1 MKLYALKK
9 TLFILNAQS
18 DTCKQTFNC
27 IQSVDIDIAN
37 FVLFM
42 AFQNTWTKRFLLI
55 SSLMYADDVITLLQ

>member
-18 DTCKQTFNC
+18 DTCKQMFNC

-42 AFQNTWTKRFLLI
+42 AFQNTWT
-55 SSLMYADDVITLLQ
+55 